1 MLTRRG
7 YKSPQATFPVLL
19 MFGSI
24 DWQFHI
30 MFHMEHHNGNR
41 NWVGVTICEVN
52 CRTPRGVPG
61 LATGTGIK
69 KDYSSF
75 FQAVNRVFDLST
87 TGDQAASS
95 LKQKGWPKLAVLIT
109 SRPVYICCTTLG
121 WGKLPPSIGNSVPVT
136 ANGVTHTILP
146 HMACRCSSCW
156 TFSRW
161 QGQFWPCSGSMLSP
175 IFPYLV
181 FLYQAAG
188 KDWTE
193 DIEYWWTGPAAD
205 G

>member
-1 MLTRRG
+1 MDNTASDVRFQANNVRCMRYMLTRRG
-7 YKSPQATFPVLL
+7 YKGPQATFPVLL

-75 FQAVNRVFDLST
+75 FQAVNRVFGNNVRLRGELSEANRLAKIGGADHQQT
-87 TGDQAASS
+87 SVHLLCYTWLGEVASKHWKCCTGDCKWGHPYSS
-95 LKQKGWPKLAVLIT
+95 PPHGVQMYLLWDIQQMA
-109 SRPVYICCTTLG
+109 RPVL
-121 WGKLPPSIGNSVPVT
+121 
-136 ANGVTHTILP
+136 A
-146 HMACRCSSCW
+146 
-156 TFSRW
+156 
-161 QGQFWPCSGSMLSP
+161 MLWVNALH

-181 FLYQAAG
+181 FL
-188 KDWTE
+188 
-193 DIEYWWTGPAAD
+193 
-205 G
+205 